1 VRASVWF
8 TLNRSPSGKSFTANF
23 IFVLSSYMYVHIQE
37 DKMWGIR
44 MVYTPDRSRQ
54 EKILAAIKNR
64 QRKQAEEKEKKNVKQ

>member
-1 VRASVWF
+1 
-8 TLNRSPSGKSFTANF
+8 
-23 IFVLSSYMYVHIQE
+23 MYVHIQE